1 MPMAW
6 PRSRHSAPCDANGRW
21 LHASAIPEIL
31 AMFMP
36 LARAWFPVNMA
47 YLLGVPVRAER
58 RALLRA
64 NPLNLNRVMLAE
76 GSEIGR

>member
-1 MPMAW
+1 
-6 PRSRHSAPCDANGRW
+6 
-21 LHASAIPEIL
+21 
-31 AMFMP
+31 MFMP